1 MPAADTESQAQSGR
15 GQETRG
21 SDGKIDLHALALK
34 VYELLK
40 KQARIERERT
50 GRRRP

>member
-1 MPAADTESQAQSGR
+1 MPTAETDTPAQSDR

-21 SDGKIDLHALALK
+21 AEPKIDLHALAQK

-40 KQARIERERT
+40 REARIECERT
-50 GRRRP
+50 GQRRP

>member
-1 MPAADTESQAQSGR
+1 MPSAEEDTQTQTAR
-15 GQETRG
+15 GQETSG
-21 SDGKIDLHALALK
+21 SENKIDLQALAEK

-40 KQARIERERT
+40 KEARIERERT

>member
-1 MPAADTESQAQSGR
+1 MPSAGTDPREQSDR

-21 SDGKIDLHALALK
+21 PDNKIDLHALAEK

-40 KQARIERERT
+40 KEARIERERT